1 MYRRRARAH
10 GDERRHR
17 ERGGAIRAEA
27 QQLELAVVGSHVY
40 ADTFSHYG
48 FSGVSSRKNRI
59 EDESLRIVNCDQL
72 DESLQQHIDEQ
83 SKKFQQRYGREG
95 GFLPN
100 IKRWWRSVKSE
111 GAEFGSGALGHGAVL
126 TFPDRPYLHW
136 EFRYENRE
144 GVQNRDNPATFLEA
158 AEALHGMFARV
169 REERDNDGADNGRP
183 WDEVAERVKGIIEK
197 PGRKGERV
205 EHWQEAAQGGDLYAG
220 AGERIPPYGDHD
232 WDEQRERLADNR
244 DDSATVLDRSVFQF
258 YQAAAAHRVYVL
270 RDLLP
275 AHGLLAD

>member
-1 MYRRRARAH
+1 M
-10 GDERRHR
+10 
-17 ERGGAIRAEA
+17 
-27 QQLELAVVGSHVY
+27 VGSHVY

-183 WDEVAERVKGIIEK
+183 WDEVAERVKGAWAE
-197 PGRKGERV
+197 GRARRALARSGARRRPLRGR
-205 EHWQEAAQGGDLYAG
+205 WRADSSLWRSRLGRAAGTS
-220 AGERIPPYGDHD
+220 R
-232 WDEQRERLADNR
+232 R
-244 DDSATVLDRSVFQF
+244 
-258 YQAAAAHRVYVL
+258 
-270 RDLLP
+270 
-275 AHGLLAD
+275 